1 MFLLVIQIFF
11 APVTLPSTVIGL
23 DELHSPFTA
32 IEIGSYVG
40 RYMHRTSNVRP
51 TCLAKDQ

>member
-40 RYMHRTSNVRP
+40 R
-51 TCLAKDQ
+51 